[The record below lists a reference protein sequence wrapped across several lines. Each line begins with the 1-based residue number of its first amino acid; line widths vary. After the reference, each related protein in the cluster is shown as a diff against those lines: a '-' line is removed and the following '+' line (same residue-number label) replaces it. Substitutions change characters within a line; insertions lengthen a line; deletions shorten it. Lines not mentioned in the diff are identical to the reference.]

1 VRTYILAAPAA
12 ILFLMM
18 MLLLTTTA
26 SAVYAVQFSFDPS
39 SGEPYGQVDFGM
51 PALLIGLAAITG
63 FLLVINERRKAKG
76 IWFSNNERMR

>member
-18 MLLLTTTA
+18 MLTTTA

-51 PALLIGLAAITG
+51 PALLIGLAAIAG

>member
-18 MLLLTTTA
+18 MLTTTA
-26 SAVYAVQFSFDPS
+26 SAVHAVQFSFDPS

>member
-1 VRTYILAAPAA
+1 MRTYILAAPAA
-12 ILFLMM
+12 ILFM

-63 FLLVINERRKAKG
+63 ILLAINERRKAKG

>member
-1 VRTYILAAPAA
+1 VRTYILAALAA
-12 ILFLMM
+12 ILFLMII
-18 MLLLTTTA
+18 LATTA

>member
-1 VRTYILAAPAA
+1 MRTYILAAPAA

-18 MLLLTTTA
+18 MLLTTTA

-51 PALLIGLAAITG
+51 PALLIGLVAITG

>member
-18 MLLLTTTA
+18 MMLTTTA

-39 SGEPYGQVDFGM
+39 SGEPYGQVDFGI

-63 FLLVINERRKAKG
+63 FLLMINERRRAKG

>member
-1 VRTYILAAPAA
+1 MRTYILAAPAA

-18 MLLLTTTA
+18 MLLTTTA

-39 SGEPYGQVDFGM
+39 SGEPYGQVDFSM

>member
-1 VRTYILAAPAA
+1 MRTYILAAPAA

-18 MLLLTTTA
+18 MLMLTTTA

-39 SGEPYGQVDFGM
+39 SGKPYGQVDFGM

>member
-1 VRTYILAAPAA
+1 VRTYILAAPAT
-12 ILFLMM
+12 ILFLMII
-18 MLLLTTTA
+18 LTTTA

>member
-1 VRTYILAAPAA
+1 MRTYILAAPAA
-12 ILFLMM
+12 ILFMM
-18 MLLLTTTA
+18 MMLTTTA

-63 FLLVINERRKAKG
+63 FLLMINERRRAKG

>member
-12 ILFLMM
+12 ILFM

>member
-1 VRTYILAAPAA
+1 MRTYILAAPAA
-12 ILFLMM
+12 ILFLM

>member
-12 ILFLMM
+12 ILFM

-51 PALLIGLAAITG
+51 PALLIGLAAIAG

>member
-1 VRTYILAAPAA
+1 MRTYILAAPAA

-18 MLLLTTTA
+18 MMLTTTA

-51 PALLIGLAAITG
+51 PALLIGLVAITG

-76 IWFSNNERMR
+76 IWSSNNERMR

>member
-1 VRTYILAAPAA
+1 MRTYILAAPAA

-18 MLLLTTTA
+18 MLLTTTA

-39 SGEPYGQVDFGM
+39 SGEPYGKVDFGM

>member
-1 VRTYILAAPAA
+1 MRTYILAAPAA

-18 MLLLTTTA
+18 MMMLTTTA

-51 PALLIGLAAITG
+51 PALLIGLVAITG

>member
-1 VRTYILAAPAA
+1 MRTYILAAPAA
-12 ILFLMM
+12 ILFLTMM
-18 MLLLTTTA
+18 MLLTTTA

>member
-1 VRTYILAAPAA
+1 MRTYILAAPAA
-12 ILFLMM
+12 ILFM

>member
-18 MLLLTTTA
+18 MILTTTA

-63 FLLVINERRKAKG
+63 ILLAINERRKAKG

>member
-1 VRTYILAAPAA
+1 MRTYILAAPAA

-18 MLLLTTTA
+18 MMLLTTTA

>member
-1 VRTYILAAPAA
+1 MRTYILAAPAA
-12 ILFLMM
+12 ILFLMII
-18 MLLLTTTA
+18 LATTA

>member
-18 MLLLTTTA
+18 MMLTTTA

-51 PALLIGLAAITG
+51 PALLIGLVAITG